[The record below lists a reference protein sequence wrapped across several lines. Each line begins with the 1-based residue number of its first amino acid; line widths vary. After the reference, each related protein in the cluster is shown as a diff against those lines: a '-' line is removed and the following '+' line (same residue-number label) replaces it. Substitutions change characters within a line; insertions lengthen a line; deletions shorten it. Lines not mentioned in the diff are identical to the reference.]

1 MHPACLICYDNVLTT
16 HRLGSVHTERLP
28 CACQYDAHVECF
40 QVWFAVQG
48 SCPMCCTLA
57 RVPSLP
63 RSSAV
68 VVPVTES
75 AFDEPAMRASV
86 LRDAAAAVD
95 TPVERVEN
103 MYCETFVL
111 LPSVVVVMCGLALV
125 IVVVRG

>member
-16 HRLGSVHTERLP
+16 HRLGPVHTEHLP
-28 CACQYDAHVECF
+28 CACKYDAHVECF

-75 AFDEPAMRASV
+75 AFD
-86 LRDAAAAVD
+86 AAAFD

-103 MYCETFVL
+103 MYRETFVL
-111 LPSVVVVMCGLALV
+111 LPSVAVVLCGLALV

>member
-1 MHPACLICYDNVLTT
+1 
-16 HRLGSVHTERLP
+16 
-28 CACQYDAHVECF
+28 
-40 QVWFAVQG
+40 
-48 SCPMCCTLA
+48 MCCTLA